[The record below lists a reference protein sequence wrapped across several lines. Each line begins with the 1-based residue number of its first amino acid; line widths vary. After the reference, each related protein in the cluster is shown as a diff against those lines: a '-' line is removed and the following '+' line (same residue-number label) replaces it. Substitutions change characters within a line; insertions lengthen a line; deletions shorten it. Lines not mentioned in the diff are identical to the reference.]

1 MIKSMTGFGHG
12 EKETE
17 QYKITV
23 EIKSVNHRYCD
34 LSVKIPKKFNAFE
47 SRIRNVMKEYVARGK
62 TDLYIVLENYSSASC
77 RVEYHQEVAA
87 AYVAAIDQAGRKFG
101 LERGLTGS
109 GLVRFPEVI
118 TLSEE
123 DQDMEEIFPDLEE
136 VLRLAGERFVK
147 SREAEGANLREDI
160 LKKLDYIQSLISY
173 VEERSPE
180 MLEEYRDKLRRKVE
194 EALGDTHLDE
204 SILSTELVVYADKV
218 CVDEETVRL
227 RSHIENMR
235 STMEVEGT
243 IGRKLD
249 FIVQEMNREANTI
262 LSKANDQAL
271 SERAIDLKTE
281 IEKIREQIQNIE

>member
-34 LSVKIPKKFNAFE
+34 LSVKLPKKFNAFE
-47 SRIRNVMKEYVARGK
+47 SRIRNVMKEYVTRGK
-62 TDLYIVLENYSSASC
+62 TDLFIVLENFGSSRC
-77 RVEYHQEVAA
+77 RVEYHQEMAE
-87 AYVAAIDQAGRKFG
+87 AYVAAIDQAGEKFG

-109 GLVRFPEVI
+109 SLVRFPEVV

-123 DQDMEEIFPDLEE
+123 EQDVEEIFPDLEE
-136 VLRLAGERFVK
+136 VLRQAGERFVE

-160 LKKLDYIQSLISY
+160 LKKLDIIQSLISY

-180 MLEEYRDKLRRKVE
+180 MLREYRDKLRRKVE
-194 EALGDTHLDE
+194 EALGDRQLDE
-204 SILSTELVVYADKV
+204 GILSTELVVYADKV

-227 RSHIENMR
+227 RSHINNMR
-235 STMEVEGT
+235 ATMEMEGT
-243 IGRKLD
+243 IGRRLD

-271 SERAIDLKTE
+271 SEHAIDLKTE

>member
-12 EKETE
+12 EKETG

-34 LSVKIPKKFNAFE
+34 LSVKLPKKFNAFE

-62 TDLYIVLENYSSASC
+62 TDLYIVFENYSSSKC
-77 RVEYHQEVAA
+77 KVEYHQEVAE
-87 AYVAAIDQAGRKFG
+87 AYVAAIDRAGESFG

-123 DQDMEEIFPDLEE
+123 EQDMEEIFPALEE
-136 VLRLAGERFVK
+136 VLRQAGRHFVE
-147 SREAEGANLREDI
+147 SREAEGANLRQDI
-160 LKKLDYIQSLISY
+160 LKKLDFIQCLISY
-173 VEERSPE
+173 IEERSPE
-180 MLEEYRDKLRRKVE
+180 MLKEYRDKLRKKVE
-194 EALGDTHLDE
+194 EALGDVHLDE
-204 SILSTELVVYADKV
+204 SVLSTELVVYADKV

-227 RSHIENMR
+227 RSHVENLR
-235 STMEVEGT
+235 STMEAEGT

-271 SERAIDLKTE
+271 SEHAIDLKTE

>member
-12 EKETE
+12 EIETE

-34 LSVKIPKKFNAFE
+34 LSVRLPKKFNAFE
-47 SRIRNVMKEYVARGK
+47 SQIRNVMKEYVARGK
-62 TDLYIVLENYSSASC
+62 TDLFIAFENYSSARC
-77 RVEYHQEVAA
+77 RVEYHQEMAE
-87 AYVAAIDQAGRKFG
+87 AYVAAIDRAGKDFG

-109 GLVRFPEVI
+109 DLIRFPEVV

-123 DQDMEEIFPDLEE
+123 EQDVEEIFPDLEKA
-136 VLRLAGERFVK
+136 LRQAGGRFAE

-160 LKKLDYIQSLISY
+160 LKKLDYIQDLISY

-180 MLEEYRDKLRRKVE
+180 MLGEYRDKLRRKVE
-194 EALGDTHLDE
+194 EALGDRHLDE
-204 SILSTELVVYADKV
+204 GILSTELVIYADKV

-227 RSHIENMR
+227 RSHLDNMR
-235 STMEVEGT
+235 ATMDLEGA

>member
-34 LSVKIPKKFNAFE
+34 LSVKLPKKFNAFE
-47 SRIRNVMKEYVARGK
+47 SQIRNVMKEYVARGK
-62 TDLYIVLENYSSASC
+62 TDLFIAFENYSSARC
-77 RVEYHQEVAA
+77 KVEYHREIAE
-87 AYVAAIDQAGRKFG
+87 AYVAAIGRAEKDFN
-101 LERGLTGS
+101 LEQGLTGS
-109 GLVRFPEVI
+109 SLVRFPEVI

-123 DQDMEEIFPDLEE
+123 EEDIDEIFPDLEE
-136 VLRLAGERFVK
+136 ALRQAGERFAK
-147 SREAEGANLREDI
+147 SRETEGANLREDI
-160 LKKLDYIQSLISY
+160 LKKLDYIERLVSY

-180 MLEEYRDKLRRKVE
+180 MLREYRDKLRRKVE
-194 EALGDTHLDE
+194 EALGDRHLDE
-204 SILSTELVVYADKV
+204 GILSTELVVYADKV

-227 RSHIENMR
+227 RSHIDNLR
-235 STMEVEGT
+235 GTMEMEGS

-271 SERAIDLKTE
+271 SEHAIDLKTE

>member
-17 QYKITV
+17 QYKIAV

-34 LSVKIPKKFNAFE
+34 LGVKLPKKFNAFE
-47 SRIRNVMKEYVARGK
+47 SRVRNVMKEYVARGK
-62 TDLYIVLENYSSASC
+62 TDLYIAYENYSGARC
-77 RVEYHQEVAA
+77 RVEYHQEMAE
-87 AYVAAIDQAGRKFG
+87 AYVAAIVRAGKDFG
-101 LERGLTGS
+101 LESGLTGA
-109 GLVRFPEVI
+109 GLVRLPEVI

-123 DQDMEEIFPDLEE
+123 EQDVEEIFPDLEE
-136 VLRLAGERFVK
+136 ALRQAGEQFVR
-147 SREAEGANLREDI
+147 SREAEGAKLREDI
-160 LKKLDYIQSLISY
+160 LKKLDYIQRLVSY

-180 MLEEYRDKLRRKVE
+180 MLKEYRDKLRRKVE
-194 EALGDTHLDE
+194 EALGDHHLDE
-204 SILSTELVVYADKV
+204 GVLSTELVVYADKV

-227 RSHIENMR
+227 RSHIGNMR
-235 STMEVEGT
+235 ATMEAEGS

>member
-1 MIKSMTGFGHG
+1 MIRSMTGFGHG

-34 LSVKIPKKFNAFE
+34 LSVKFPKKFNAFE

-62 TDLYIVLENYSSASC
+62 TDLFIVFDHYSSTRC
-77 RVEYHQEVAA
+77 RVEYHQEIAE
-87 AYVAAIDQAGRKFG
+87 AYVAAINRAERDFG

-109 GLVRFPEVI
+109 GLIRFPEVI

-123 DQDMEEIFPDLEE
+123 EQDVEEIFPDVEE
-136 VLRLAGERFVK
+136 ALRQAGERFVE

-160 LKKLDYIQSLISY
+160 LKKLDYIQHLISY

-180 MLEEYRDKLRRKVE
+180 MLREYRDKLRRKVE
-194 EALGDTHLDE
+194 EALGDHHLDE
-204 SILSTELVVYADKV
+204 GVLSTELVVYADKV

-227 RSHIENMR
+227 RSHIDNMR
-235 STMEVEGT
+235 GTMEMEGT

-271 SERAIDLKTE
+271 SEHAIDLKTE